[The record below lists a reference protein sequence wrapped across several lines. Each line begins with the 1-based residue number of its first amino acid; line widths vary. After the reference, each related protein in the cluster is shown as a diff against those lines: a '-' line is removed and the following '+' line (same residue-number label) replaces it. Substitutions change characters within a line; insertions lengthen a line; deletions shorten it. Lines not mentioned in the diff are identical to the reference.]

1 MNRRIWI
8 IGGTS
13 EGRGLVKELAQLDIE
28 IFVSVATNYGA
39 GLIEAAPNV
48 KVLPE
53 RMDLAAMQRFI
64 AENRPDC
71 VIDATHPYA
80 TIVTQTVKAACEA
93 TGTEYLRLVRPAE
106 AGYGSAVLVHDAAEA
121 AEVLSHTEGKI
132 FLTTGS
138 KNLPDFTAV
147 PDYADRIA
155 LRILPMQDSLA
166 KAVELGYKPANIVCM
181 QGPFEE
187 DLNIA
192 MLKHFKAKYLVTK
205 DSGKAGGFEE
215 KIAAAHE
222 AGAEL
227 VIIARSENENGSG
240 YAEIAQLIKE
250 RYKTAE

>member
-13 EGRGLVKELAQLDIE
+13 EGRGLVKELAQLNIT
-28 IFVSVATNYGA
+28 IYVSVVTLYGA
-39 GLIEAAPNV
+39 KLIEEHQNV
-48 KVLPE
+48 QVLPE
-53 RMDLAAMQRFI
+53 RMDLPAMQKFI
-64 AENRPDC
+64 NEHHPDC

-80 TIVTQTVKAACEA
+80 TIVTQTVKKACA
-93 TGTEYLRLVRPAE
+93 LTDTEYLRLVRPAE
-106 AGYGSAVLVHDAAEA
+106 KGYGSAVVVHDAAEA

-147 PDYADRIA
+147 PDYGERIA

-187 DLNIA
+187 ALNIA

-227 VIIARSENENGSG
+227 VIIARSENEHGSG
-240 YAEIAQLIKE
+240 YADIVAQMKK
-250 RYKTAE
+250 RYQLAE

>member
-28 IFVSVATNYGA
+28 IYVSVATMYGA
-39 GLIEAAPNV
+39 KLIEQHSNV

-53 RMDLAAMQRFI
+53 RMDLAAMQAFL
-64 AENRPDC
+64 AEHQPDC

-80 TIVTQTVKAACEA
+80 TVVTQTVKEACA
-93 TGTEYLRLVRPAE
+93 LSGTEYLRLVRPAE
-106 AGYGSAVLVHDAAEA
+106 AGYGSAVVVHDFAEA

-147 PDYADRIA
+147 PDYSERIA

-192 MLKHFKAKYLVTK
+192 MIKHFNAKYLVTK
-205 DSGKAGGFEE
+205 DSGKVGGFEE

-227 VIIARSENENGSG
+227 VIIARSENEHGSG
-240 YAEIAQLIKE
+240 YADIVAQMKA
-250 RYKTAE
+250 RYAAAE

>member
-13 EGRGLVKELAQLDIE
+13 EGRGLVKELAQLDME
-28 IFVSVATNYGA
+28 IYVSVATMYGA
-39 GLIEAAPNV
+39 KLIEQHSNV

-53 RMDLAAMQRFI
+53 RMDLAAMQAFLT
-64 AENRPDC
+64 EHQPDC

-80 TIVTQTVKAACEA
+80 TVVTQTVKEACA
-93 TGTEYLRLVRPAE
+93 LSGTEYLRLVRPAE
-106 AGYGSAVLVHDAAEA
+106 AGYGSAVVVHDFAEA

-147 PDYADRIA
+147 PDYSERIA

-192 MLKHFKAKYLVTK
+192 MIKHFNAKYLVTK

-227 VIIARSENENGSG
+227 VIIARSENEHGTG
-240 YAEIAQLIKE
+240 YADIVAQMKA
-250 RYKTAE
+250 RYAAAE

>member
-28 IFVSVATNYGA
+28 IYVSVATTYGA
-39 GLIEAAPNV
+39 GLIEQHGNV

-53 RMDLAAMQRFI
+53 RMDLPAMQKFI
-64 AENRPDC
+64 SEHQPDC

-80 TIVTQTVKAACEA
+80 TVVTQTVKKACEVS
-93 TGTEYLRLVRPAE
+93 GTEYLRLVRPAE
-106 AGYGSAVLVHDAAEA
+106 AGYGNAIVVHGFDEA

-147 PDYADRIA
+147 PDYAERIA

-166 KAVELGYKPANIVCM
+166 SAVKLGYKPANIVCM

-192 MLKHFKAKYLVTK
+192 MIKHFGAKYLVTK

-227 VIIARSENENGSG
+227 VIIARGEDENGSG
-240 YAEIAQLIKE
+240 YAEIAEQMKR
-250 RYKTAE
+250 RYQTAD

>member
-28 IFVSVATNYGA
+28 IYVSVATMYGA
-39 GLIEAAPNV
+39 KLIEQHSNV

-53 RMDLAAMQRFI
+53 RMDLAAMQAFL
-64 AENRPDC
+64 AEHQPDC

-80 TIVTQTVKAACEA
+80 TVVTQTVKEACA
-93 TGTEYLRLVRPAE
+93 LSGTEYLRLVRPAE
-106 AGYGSAVLVHDAAEA
+106 AGYGSAVVVHDFAEA

-147 PDYADRIA
+147 PDYSERIA

-166 KAVELGYKPANIVCM
+166 KAVEFGYKPANIVCM

-192 MLKHFKAKYLVTK
+192 MIKHFNAKYLVTK

-227 VIIARSENENGSG
+227 VIIARSENEHGSG
-240 YAEIAQLIKE
+240 YADIVAQMKA
-250 RYKTAE
+250 RYAAAE

>member
-28 IFVSVATNYGA
+28 IYVSVATMYGA
-39 GLIEAAPNV
+39 KLIEQYSNV

-53 RMDLAAMQRFI
+53 RMDLAAMQAFL
-64 AENRPDC
+64 AEHQPDC

-80 TIVTQTVKAACEA
+80 TVVTQTVKEACA
-93 TGTEYLRLVRPAE
+93 LSGTEYLRLVRPAE
-106 AGYGSAVLVHDAAEA
+106 AGYGSAVVVHDFAEA

-147 PDYADRIA
+147 PDYSERIA

-192 MLKHFKAKYLVTK
+192 MIKHFNAKYLVTK

-227 VIIARSENENGSG
+227 VIIARSENEHGSG
-240 YAEIAQLIKE
+240 YADIVAQMKA
-250 RYKTAE
+250 RYAAAE

>member
-13 EGRGLVKELAQLDIE
+13 EGRSLVKELAQLDIE
-28 IFVSVATNYGA
+28 IYVSVATMYGA
-39 GLIEAAPNV
+39 ELIEQHSNV
-48 KVLPE
+48 KVMPE
-53 RMDLAAMQRFI
+53 RMDFAAMQAFL
-64 AENRPDC
+64 AEHKPDC

-80 TIVTQTVKAACEA
+80 TVVTQTVKEACA
-93 TGTEYLRLVRPAE
+93 GAGTEYLRLVRPAE
-106 AGYGSAVLVHDAAEA
+106 EGYGSAVVVHDFAEA

-147 PDYADRIA
+147 PDYSERIA

-166 KAVELGYKPANIVCM
+166 RAVELGYKPANIVCM

-192 MLKHFKAKYLVTK
+192 MLKHFNAKYLITK
-205 DSGKAGGFEE
+205 DSGKAGGFDE

-227 VIIARSENENGSG
+227 VIIARSENEHGSG
-240 YAEIAQLIKE
+240 YADIAAQIKA
-250 RYKTAE
+250 RYQTAD

>member
-13 EGRGLVKELAQLDIE
+13 EGRGLVKELAQLDME
-28 IFVSVATNYGA
+28 IYVSVATMYGA
-39 GLIEAAPNV
+39 KLIEQHSNV

-53 RMDLAAMQRFI
+53 RMDLAAMQAFL
-64 AENRPDC
+64 AEHQPDC

-80 TIVTQTVKAACEA
+80 TVVTQTVKEACA
-93 TGTEYLRLVRPAE
+93 LSGTEYLRLVRPAE
-106 AGYGSAVLVHDAAEA
+106 AGYGSAIVVHDFSEA

-147 PDYADRIA
+147 PDYSERIA

-192 MLKHFKAKYLVTK
+192 MIKHFNAKYLVTK

-227 VIIARSENENGSG
+227 VIIARSENEHGSG
-240 YAEIAQLIKE
+240 YADIVAQMKA
-250 RYKTAE
+250 RYAAAE

>member
-28 IFVSVATNYGA
+28 IYVSVATMYGA
-39 GLIEAAPNV
+39 KLIEQHSNV

-53 RMDLAAMQRFI
+53 RMDLAAMQAFL
-64 AENRPDC
+64 AEHQPDC

-80 TIVTQTVKAACEA
+80 TVVTQTVKEACA
-93 TGTEYLRLVRPAE
+93 LSGTEYLRLVRPAE
-106 AGYGSAVLVHDAAEA
+106 AGYGSAVVVHDFAEA

-147 PDYADRIA
+147 PDYSERVA

-192 MLKHFKAKYLVTK
+192 MIKHFNAKYLVTK

-227 VIIARSENENGSG
+227 VIIARSENEHGSG
-240 YAEIAQLIKE
+240 YADIVAQMKA
-250 RYKTAE
+250 RYAAAE

>member
-28 IFVSVATNYGA
+28 IYVSVATMYGA
-39 GLIEAAPNV
+39 KLIEQHSNV

-53 RMDLAAMQRFI
+53 RMDLAAMQAFL
-64 AENRPDC
+64 AEHQPDC

-80 TIVTQTVKAACEA
+80 TVVTQTVKEACA
-93 TGTEYLRLVRPAE
+93 LSGTEYLRLVRPAE
-106 AGYGSAVLVHDAAEA
+106 AGYGSAVVVHDFAEA

-138 KNLPDFTAV
+138 KNLPEFTAV
-147 PDYADRIA
+147 PDYSERIA

-192 MLKHFKAKYLVTK
+192 MIKHFNAKYLVTK

-227 VIIARSENENGSG
+227 VIIARSENEHGSG
-240 YAEIAQLIKE
+240 YADIVAQMKA
-250 RYKTAE
+250 RYAAAE

>member
-28 IFVSVATNYGA
+28 IYVSVATMYGA
-39 GLIEAAPNV
+39 KLIEQHSNV

-53 RMDLAAMQRFI
+53 RMDLAAMQAFL
-64 AENRPDC
+64 AEHQPDC

-80 TIVTQTVKAACEA
+80 TVVTQTVKEACA
-93 TGTEYLRLVRPAE
+93 LSGTEYLRLVRPAE
-106 AGYGSAVLVHDAAEA
+106 AGYGSTVVVHDFAEA

-147 PDYADRIA
+147 PDYSERIA

-192 MLKHFKAKYLVTK
+192 MIKHFNAKYLVTK

-227 VIIARSENENGSG
+227 VIIARSENEHGSG
-240 YAEIAQLIKE
+240 YADIVAQMKA
-250 RYKTAE
+250 RYAAAE

>member
-28 IFVSVATNYGA
+28 IYVSVATMYGA
-39 GLIEAAPNV
+39 KLIEQHSNV

-53 RMDLAAMQRFI
+53 RMDLAAMQAFL
-64 AENRPDC
+64 AEHQPDC

-80 TIVTQTVKAACEA
+80 TVVTQTIKEACA
-93 TGTEYLRLVRPAE
+93 LSGTEYLRLVRPAE
-106 AGYGSAVLVHDAAEA
+106 AGYGSAVVVHDFAEA

-147 PDYADRIA
+147 PDYSERIA

-192 MLKHFKAKYLVTK
+192 MIKHFNAKYLVTK

-227 VIIARSENENGSG
+227 VIIARSENEHGSG
-240 YAEIAQLIKE
+240 YADIVAQMKA
-250 RYKTAE
+250 RYAAAE